1 MQRAS
6 ISLRNLGL
14 IVLCTDTVECL
25 CVVTPSTKHKKNC
38 REEVRQ
44 KDVLIMHQSK
54 QIEMRRAGIAAI
66 LALAFAA
73 ALFGAST
80 PTYADQSEDY
90 SDGSED
96 YSE

>member
-1 MQRAS
+1 
-6 ISLRNLGL
+6 
-14 IVLCTDTVECL
+14 
-25 CVVTPSTKHKKNC
+25 
-38 REEVRQ
+38 
-44 KDVLIMHQSK
+44 MHQSK

-90 SDGSED
+90 SDQSDHSDGSEDYSDGSED